1 MEATPKVLR
10 PYQARLVAD
19 FIRAPGDVL
28 VEQPTGSGKSIQ
40 IVTLVAMH
48 LGRRFSHA
56 VISAPQEQIER
67 GFVVRDYDLI
77 GFPAGL
83 GVATSEIETPRDL
96 IYGAAEEHP

>member
-48 LGRRFSHA
+48 L
-56 VISAPQEQIER
+56 
-67 GFVVRDYDLI
+67 
-77 GFPAGL
+77 
-83 GVATSEIETPRDL
+83 ETL
-96 IYGAAEEHP
+96 TE

>member
-77 GFPAGL
+77 RFPTGP
-83 GVATSEIETPRDL
+83 GVAMSEIEPPRDL
-96 IYGAAEEHP
+96 IY